1 MSFSA
6 QALTQAR
13 DAIIAANQQN
23 GILFTQLQDQARKIA
38 DREREVQR
46 QASAASAARQAL
58 ASANIE
64 IEALRAQLPDAAT
77 QSAYNSLVEYLASP
91 SDTRQSLRIAA

>member
-13 DAIIAANQQN
+13 EAIIASNQQN
-23 GILFTQLQDQARKIA
+23 QTLFTQLQDQARKIA
-38 DREREVQR
+38 DLEREVQR

-58 ASANIE
+58 AAAAIE
-64 IEALRAQLPDAAT
+64 IEALRAQIPDAAT
-77 QSAYNSLVEYLASP
+77 QSAYDSLVEYLASP
-91 SDTRQSLRIAA
+91 TEIRQSLRIAA